1 MLDEKTIKAIEEI
14 LIANRTA
21 ELAVRNGK
29 VIVWETRSKKK
40 YEATVTLR

>member
-14 LIANRTA
+14 LSADKTA
-21 ELAVRNGK
+21 ELAIKNGK

>member
-14 LIANRTA
+14 LSANRTV

-29 VIVWETRSKKK
+29 VIVWEMRSKKK
-40 YEATVTLR
+40 YEAAVTLR